1 MKTQKTN
8 DERAQMREQAH
19 ASSTEVGLADIDQE
33 FVTRSIVSAMR
44 EAGRATDVR
53 TRRQLALNLGRI
65 LHERKEQLDLSAL
78 VVDAGI
84 SENSDPSRLGR
95 FRILPG
101 KEPGQKAVQRL
112 SQRLDH
118 YLGLITAISA
128 QCQESESAL
137 VSDLVVATHFEPSSR
152 EEVPIEP
159 CEQLL
164 SLVRKRVDLINAKYD
179 LEGYF
184 RTARYFEIFPVWDT
198 DRLYHSDYAP
208 WIYGHRPKCQNWT
221 WNYEAM
227 DPMLKFYQ
235 PNLMPSVPLLRCR
248 AKDQRAAMGTVRIG
262 SDLIIENAAI
272 EQWHR
277 LFLCIGMFKH
287 EYVQVI
293 SDENG
298 ETREREIKEVDRKP
312 EPYVIV
318 VNELRYTGPSFE
330 DWDVKEAL
338 DSALQSIGLSESDLV
353 IPGVIEPRDHD
364 GKCGACYPEASED
377 RPFSIELSNAKLHSS
392 HNKVSST
399 SVDGEF
405 VAPTPTNMYPSLI
418 YSEGRLDFRFIR
430 DVLASDRGT
439 SRWAAWYDD
448 DALSRKDI
456 GWVDMDDITLGPKNS
471 ILELMEKDLFLSLNQ
486 TGISK
491 ASFLDR
497 LEEDAQALTS
507 SLYDWV
513 QSKRTEVRDRHEEL
527 MRQHDEQI
535 EKAKNAPTVKFED
548 FGKEPTSGDA

>member
-1 MKTQKTN
+1 M
-8 DERAQMREQAH
+8 
-19 ASSTEVGLADIDQE
+19 
-33 FVTRSIVSAMR
+33 TRSIVSAMR

-65 LHERKEQLDLSAL
+65 LHERKEQLDISAL
-78 VVDAGI
+78 VVEAGI

-101 KEPGQKAVQRL
+101 KEPGQKAIQRL

-118 YLGLITAISA
+118 YLSLITAISA
-128 QCQESESAL
+128 QCQENESAL
-137 VSDLVVATHFEPSSR
+137 LSDLVVATRFEPSSR

-184 RTARYFEIFPVWDT
+184 RTARYFEIFPVWDA
-198 DRLYHSDYAP
+198 DRLYHSEYAP
-208 WIYGHRPKCQNWT
+208 WIYGRRPRCQSWT

-248 AKDQRAAMGTVRIG
+248 AKDQRTATGTVRVG

-298 ETREREIKEVDRKP
+298 EAREREIKEVDLKP

-338 DSALQSIGLSESDLV
+338 DTALQNVGLSESDLV
-353 IPGVIEPRDHD
+353 IPGVIEPRDRD
-364 GKCGACYPEASED
+364 GKCGACYPEASEGH
-377 RPFSIELSNAKLHSS
+377 PFSIELSNAKLHSK
-392 HNKVSST
+392 HQNIVSIST
-399 SVDGEF
+399 VGGETM
-405 VAPTPTNMYPSLI
+405 APSPTNMYPALI
-418 YSEGRLDFRFIR
+418 WSDRRLDLRFVR

-439 SRWAAWYDD
+439 RGWAAWYDD

-456 GWVDMDDITLGPKNS
+456 GWVDLDDITLGPKNS

-513 QSKRTEVRDRHEEL
+513 QFKRTEVRSRHEEL

-535 EKAKNAPTVKFED
+535 EKAKSAPTVKFEE
-548 FGKEPTSGDA
+548 FGIEPTSGDA